1 MQRNHSGLILSAIA
15 MLGVAFTQGQT
26 TSLATSTTAAEFYN
40 QYASD
45 PSAIPLPSCATS
57 TSSLT
62 ESEMRA
68 IVLEHN
74 RARKDAD
81 RFVPAGM
88 PALPAVQWNCDAA
101 AIAQEWADQTQGNQG
116 HSTSEWRETQYS
128 ERTGLQGGAASL
140 GENLGWAV
148 SSNAEGLRPAV
159 SSVTSWDGERNNYN
173 HDTKACSGVCGHYT
187 QMVWRES
194 TAIGCGV
201 QRGSRVMGGRTWEH
215 GYFLSCT
222 YHNAGNINGD
232 HPLIAHPDWYYSE

>member
-1 MQRNHSGLILSAIA
+1 MQRNHPALMIGAIA
-15 MLGVAFTQGQT
+15 LFSAVFTQGG
-26 TSLATSTTAAEFYN
+26 TSGFANALTAAEFYN
-40 QYASD
+40 QYSGD

-62 ESEMRA
+62 QSEIQA

-81 RFVPAGM
+81 RFVATGLPS
-88 PALPAVQWNCDAA
+88 LPAVQWDCDAA
-101 AIAQEWADQTQGNQG
+101 AIAQEWADQSKGNQG
-116 HSTSEWRETQYS
+116 HSTNQWRETEYS
-128 ERTGLQGGAASL
+128 ERTGLQGVAASL

-148 SSNAEGLRPAV
+148 SSNAAGLQSLV
-159 SSVTSWDGERNNYN
+159 SSVTRWDAERNNYN
-173 HDTKACSGVCGHYT
+173 HDTNACSGVCGHYT

-201 QRGSRVMGGRTWEH
+201 QRGSRVMGGRTWDY

-222 YHNAGNINGD
+222 YHHAGNINGD
-232 HPLIAHPDWYYSE
+232 HPLTVHPDWYYSE